1 MALTKGGLWG
11 IVSGTETAPTEADV
25 DKYRKFIPHQDR
37 ALAIIVLSV
46 DPSLLYLLGEPED
59 PGTVWKKLADQFQK
73 KTWSNKL
80 ALRRRLNN
88 RRLKEGESVQKHV
101 KAMTE
106 LFNELSVIGAPM
118 EEDDKVV
125 TLLASL
131 LDSFKMLVTALEA
144 DAEVSSMEAVTER
157 LIHEDRKANERE
169 TASSEKLFLGK
180 KSKKGP
186 QCHGCGKFGHIR
198 RYYKELDKN
207 KHTEESKPEKHKAN
221 SAQDNMESDSESLGL
236 VTQALTAMCVTT
248 TVKHGLLILVLPAT
262 CVTTKS

>member
-1 MALTKGGLWG
+1 M
-11 IVSGTETAPTEADV
+11 
-25 DKYRKFIPHQDR
+25 
-37 ALAIIVLSV
+37 LSL

-88 RRLKEGESVQKHV
+88 LRLEEGESVQKHV

-106 LFNELSVIGAPM
+106 LFNELSSVIGAPM
-118 EEDDKVV
+118 EEEDKVV

-131 LDSFKMLVTALEA
+131 PNSFNMLVTALEA
-144 DAEVSSMEAVTER
+144 NEEVPSMEVVTER

-180 KSKKGP
+180 KSKKKGP
-186 QCHGCGKFGHIR
+186 QCHGCGKFRHIR
-198 RYYKELDKN
+198 RHCKELDKN
-207 KHTEESKPEKHKAN
+207 KHIKESKHK
-221 SAQDNMESDSESLGL
+221 
-236 VTQALTAMCVTT
+236 
-248 TVKHGLLILVLPAT
+248 K
-262 CVTTKS
+262 